1 MDEQKPELEKK
12 LHVVL
17 FPWLAIGHLIPF
29 FHLSISL
36 AKKGVQ
42 ISFVSTPK
50 NLQKIPKIPQKLS
63 SIITFVSLPL
73 NHDQNLPESAESS
86 NDIPIEKTQ
95 YLKKAFDGLELPL
108 TNFLEESKPDYIIHD
123 YASHWVPKI
132 SENLG
137 IPCVFFAVFTGSF
150 MGFIGP
156 PEVLLDE
163 ERDRNLKPEDFTTT
177 PKWITFQTDIVY
189 RTHEVLE
196 YFKGAPPQDDD
207 HTHDGSDD
215 LENDGYNAVPD
226 TRRFGMV
233 IRDSN
238 FIAIRSSAEF
248 EPDWLSLLNQLYQK
262 PVIPLGFLPP
272 PLVEDQEEG
281 KNWVEIKTWLDTQ
294 KQGSV
299 IYVALGTEAALSQEQ
314 LNELAIG
321 LESSGLPFFWV
332 LRKPLNNSEQSLP
345 LGFEDQTSGR
355 GQVYMKWAPQVK
367 ILGHPSIG
375 GFLTHC
381 GYNSVIEGLAFGR
394 VLVLLPMLNDQGL
407 NSRLLKGKK
416 VGVEVERN
424 ERDGSFSSESVTEA
438 VKIAMVGD
446 EGQVLRNNAKEMIEI
461 FGNEKLNVSYAND
474 FVQLLKKHKN

>member
-12 LHVVL
+12 LHVVV

-29 FHLSISL
+29 FHLCISL
-36 AKKGVQ
+36 ARKGVQ
-42 ISFVSTPK
+42 ISFVSTPN
-50 NLQKIPKIPQKLS
+50 NLQKIPKIPQNLS
-63 SIITFVSLPL
+63 SLITLVSLPL

-108 TNFLEESKPDYIIHD
+108 TNYLINSKPDYIIHD
-123 YASHWVPKI
+123 YASYWVPKI
-132 SENLG
+132 SGNLG

-177 PKWITFQTDIVY
+177 PKWITFPTDIVY
-189 RTHEVLE
+189 RTHELLE
-196 YFKGAPPQDDD
+196 YFKGAPPQDDQ
-207 HTHDGSDD
+207 THDVDD
-215 LENDGYNAVPD
+215 LENDGYKAVPD

-238 FIAIRSSAEF
+238 FIAIRSSPEF
-248 EPDWLSLLNQLYQK
+248 ESDWLSLLHQLYQK

-272 PLVEDQEEG
+272 PLVEDKEESN
-281 KNWVEIKTWLDTQ
+281 NWVEIKTWLDKQ

-314 LNELAIG
+314 VNELAIG
-321 LESSGLPFFWV
+321 LESTGLPFFWV

-345 LGFEDQTSGR
+345 LGFEDRTSGR
-355 GQVYMKWAPQVK
+355 GLVYMKWAPQVK

-407 NSRLLKGKK
+407 NSRLLDGKK
-416 VGVEVERN
+416 AGIEVHRN
-424 ERDGSFSSESVTEA
+424 ERDGSFSSESLAEA
-438 VKIAMVGD
+438 VKIAMAGD

-461 FGNEKLNVSYAND
+461 FGNEKLNVSYVND
-474 FVQLLKKHKN
+474 FVQFLKKHKN

>member
-1 MDEQKPELEKK
+1 MDEQKPEIGKK
-12 LHVVL
+12 LHVVI

-29 FHLSISL
+29 FHLSVSL
-36 AKKGVQ
+36 AKKGIQ

-50 NLQKIPKIPQKLS
+50 NLQKIPKIPQNLS
-63 SIITFVSLPL
+63 SLLTLIPLPL
-73 NHDQNLPESAESS
+73 THDQNLPESAESS

-95 YLKKAFDGLELPL
+95 YLKKAFDGLELTL
-108 TNFLEESKPDYIIHD
+108 TNYLINSKPDYIIHD
-123 YASHWVPKI
+123 YASYWVPKI
-132 SENLG
+132 SGNLG

-163 ERDRNLKPEDFTTT
+163 ERDQNLKPEDFTTT
-177 PKWITFQTDIVY
+177 PKWITFPTDIMY

-196 YFKGAPPQDDD
+196 YFKGAPPQDDQ
-207 HTHDGSDD
+207 THDGDD
-215 LENDGYNAVPD
+215 LENDGYKAVPD

-248 EPDWLSLLNQLYQK
+248 ESDWLSLLNQLYKK

-272 PLVEDQEEG
+272 PLAEDQEESN
-281 KNWVEIKTWLDTQ
+281 NWVEIKTWLDKQ

-314 LNELAIG
+314 VNELSIG

-332 LRKPLNNSEQSLP
+332 LRKPLNNSEQSLS
-345 LGFEDQTSGR
+345 LGFEDRTSGR
-355 GQVYMKWAPQVK
+355 GLVYVKWAPQVK
-367 ILGHPSIG
+367 ILGHPSVG

-407 NSRLLKGKK
+407 NSRLLEGKK

-424 ERDGSFSSESVTEA
+424 ERDGSFASESIAEA
-438 VKIAMVGD
+438 VKIAMVAD
-446 EGQVLRNNAKEMIEI
+446 EGQVLRTNAKEMIDI
-461 FGNEKLNVSYAND
+461 FGNEKLNISYVNN
-474 FVQLLKKHKN
+474 FVQFLEKHKK